1 MLNSPTHKTSKLLAA
16 TPYFVLVIFI
26 SSCSAPNFET
36 LNKMEQQAFIEITDS
51 TIKSSV
57 VTTTEI
63 PLESALETTIEP
75 SLESTDKTFSES
87 YTESFIVSS
96 CIPGETDCHHFDYS
110 TPTAFLDSVVNY
122 AYKNSM
128 EIPIDILS
136 SLTINAF
143 IQVESLQQAKGI
155 IELNPEHI
163 LILGQRII
171 KKDMPYEWLFAA
183 ELAFLRSWSNLSR

>member
-1 MLNSPTHKTSKLLAA
+1 MPTHITYKLLA
-16 TPYFVLVIFI
+16 TIPYIVLMLFI
-26 SSCSAPNFET
+26 VSCSAPNIERP
-36 LNKMEQQAFIEITDS
+36 NEIEQQAFIEITDS

-63 PLESALETTIEP
+63 PLESDLKTTIEP

-87 YTESFIVSS
+87 YTESSIVSS

-128 EIPIDILS
+128 EIPIEILS